1 MKPEQL
7 QVVSSIILAMMSLLL
22 CLLASRRACASCK
35 STSCTCRSRVV
46 LPFLQLPC
54 CDLLSPSNTCFNTL
68 LFRLRLS
75 FVSVTS
81 PQARHA
87 AAGLSCLDRASRK
100 KLCSAAYNYLLTG
113 TCCTQHARAL
123 TNNDTKHIPAA
134 IIAFQSGKSMCAT
147 VPALP
152 PCWEGHTMPD

>member
-7 QVVSSIILAMMSLLL
+7 QVVYSIILAMMSLLF

-54 CDLLSPSNTCFNTL
+54 CDLLSPSNKCFNTL
-68 LFRLRLS
+68 LFRLRLF
-75 FVSVTS
+75 FVSVTL

-87 AAGLSCLDRASRK
+87 AAGLSCVDIASRK
-100 KLCSAAYNYLLTG
+100 ELCSAAYNYLLTC
-113 TCCTQHARAL
+113 TCCTQHAHTL
-123 TNNDTKHIPAA
+123 INNDTKHIPAA

-147 VPALP
+147 VPDPSPLLGGSHNA
-152 PCWEGHTMPD
+152 